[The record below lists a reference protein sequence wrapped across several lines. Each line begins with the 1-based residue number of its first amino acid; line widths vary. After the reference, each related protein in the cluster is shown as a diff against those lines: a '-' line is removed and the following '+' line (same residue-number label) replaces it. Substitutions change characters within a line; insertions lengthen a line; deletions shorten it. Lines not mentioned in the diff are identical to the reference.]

1 MHVLQGEAEDVVLS
15 RQEERRLRDDL
26 TALCSALRRGSKGM
40 CQALLLETNGRMQE
54 WHIAES
60 D

>member
-15 RQEERRLRDDL
+15 RQERRLRDDL

>member
-15 RQEERRLRDDL
+15 RQERRLRDDL

-40 CQALLLETNGRMQE
+40 CQALLLETNGGMQE